1 MLSLELERVLKARED
16 LLIARDNLVLISY
29 NEAAE
34 RALLRVNRVLP
45 VLSEV
50 VLAVRKEEGLGE

>member
-16 LLIARDNLVLISY
+16 LLVARDLLELISY

-34 RALLRVNRVLP
+34 RALSRVNRVLP